1 MITRMLIIAGVV
13 LVVGPVALSPFY
25 DLPPLVFAVPPAVL
39 GLATAIL
46 FSLLDTPRAPRPPP
60 RRRQPPRPPA
70 PRPHDPG
77 VHPRRKQR
85 ARVLV

>member
-1 MITRMLIIAGVV
+1 MITRASIIAGAV

-25 DLPPLVFAVPPAVL
+25 DLPPIVFFIPLAVL
-39 GLATAIL
+39 GLATIIL
-46 FSLLDTPRAPRPPP
+46 FSLLDKPRAPRPPP
-60 RRRQPPRPPA
+60 RRRPPPRPPA
-70 PRPHDPG
+70 PRPHNPG

>member
-1 MITRMLIIAGVV
+1 MFSRALIVVGVV

-25 DLPPLVFAVPPAVL
+25 DLPPLVFVVPPAVL

-46 FSLLDTPRAPRPPP
+46 FSLLDRPPAPKPPP

-70 PRPHDPG
+70 PRPHNPG
-77 VHPRRKQR
+77 AHPRRKQR